1 MQIMLFKKKFKFFLG
16 MSIFDTFLGYLSKGF
31 WKFIGTFI
39 GTLLEFQKKP
49 NEETQYI
56 VVKNSV
62 HHKIL

>member
-1 MQIMLFKKKFKFFLG
+1 MQIMLFQKKFKNFFEML
-16 MSIFDTFLGYLSKGF
+16 IFDIFLGYLSKGF

-39 GTLLEFQKKP
+39 GTLLELQKKA

>member
-1 MQIMLFKKKFKFFLG
+1 MAYSLRKRNFLSLIFYKKRTRFLSFFG
-16 MSIFDTFLGYLSKGF
+16 HV
-31 WKFIGTFI
+31 IGTFI
-39 GTLLEFQKKP
+39 GTLLELQKKP